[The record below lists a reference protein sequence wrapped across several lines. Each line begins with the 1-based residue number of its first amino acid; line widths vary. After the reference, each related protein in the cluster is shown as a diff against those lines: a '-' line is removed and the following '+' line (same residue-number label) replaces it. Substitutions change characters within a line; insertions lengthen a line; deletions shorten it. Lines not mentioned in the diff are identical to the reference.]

1 MSSRPYRARPQ
12 TRSQTTRARILAAV
26 RELLAEGEFH
36 AATMERVAD
45 RAGVSRATLYQHFRS
60 RLDLVDAICETF
72 AVNPALLE
80 LRGAVE
86 DDDAEAALARGV
98 QLSMRFWASEDAVLR
113 ELYGV
118 AAVDPAAQ
126 ALVDRQRADRRSVME
141 RLARHLGRAGRLR
154 PGLTPA
160 TALPVLMLVTSYE
173 SLRELRAAGLSDRQA
188 VAALQESA
196 RGLLFGA
203 PDLA

>member
-1 MSSRPYRARPQ
+1 M
-12 TRSQTTRARILAAV
+12 AAV
-26 RELLAEGEFH
+26 RELLTEGEFH
-36 AATMERVAD
+36 AATMEQVAD

-80 LRGAVE
+80 LRGVVE
-86 DDDAEAALARGV
+86 GEDADAALAQTIALV
-98 QLSMRFWASEDAVLR
+98 VRFWGSEDGVLR

-126 ALVDRQRADRRSVME
+126 ALVDRQRADRRGEME
-141 RLARHLGRAGRLR
+141 RLARNLGRAGRLR
-154 PGLTPA
+154 QGLNPA
-160 TALPVLMLVTSYE
+160 RALPVLMLLTSYE
-173 SLRELRAAGLSDRQA
+173 SLRELRAAGQSDRQA
-188 VAALQESA
+188 TATLREAARE
-196 RGLLFGA
+196 LLIGS